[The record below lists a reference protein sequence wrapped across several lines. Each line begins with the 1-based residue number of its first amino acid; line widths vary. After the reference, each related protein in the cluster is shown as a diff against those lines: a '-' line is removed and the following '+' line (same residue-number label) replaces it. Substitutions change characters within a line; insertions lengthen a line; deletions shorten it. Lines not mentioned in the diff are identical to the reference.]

1 MPKKYAKH
9 GRNKR
14 KPNARQQKFVKAL
27 AEGKTLTQA
36 AKEANYSSKNP
47 GQSGYQA
54 LAQLR
59 GRVPELLERHGLGEE
74 VLIEKYLLPLLE
86 AEETKF
92 FPTGITVAVGK
103 KNKKVFQVN
112 VQALGTR
119 LAALRTAFE
128 LHGSY
133 APRDPR
139 EAASFGVKVV
149 RVDIPRPLDTW
160 KEVSKY
166 VDVIPPSALSRHGAA
181 PTTPPTNGSN
191 GTPHKNGDTPAVRK
205 NGDAP

>member
-1 MPKKYAKH
+1 MPKKYAKPH
-9 GRNKR
+9 RNKR

-74 VLIEKYLLPLLE
+74 VLIEKYLKPLLE

-92 FPTGITVAVGK
+92 FKDGAKRI
-103 KNKKVFQVN
+103 N
-112 VQALGTR
+112 VEALAIR
-119 LAALRTAFE
+119 HASLRTAFE

-133 APRDPR
+133 APRDPK
-139 EAASFGVKVV
+139 EAAQFGVQMIIM
-149 RVDIPRPLDTW
+149 DMPRPSQRLD
-160 KEVSKY
+160 
-166 VDVIPPSALSRHGAA
+166 DIG
-181 PTTPPTNGSN
+181 PTIVMPPTNGS
-191 GTPHKNGDTPAVRK
+191 PKNGDGK
-205 NGDAP
+205 D